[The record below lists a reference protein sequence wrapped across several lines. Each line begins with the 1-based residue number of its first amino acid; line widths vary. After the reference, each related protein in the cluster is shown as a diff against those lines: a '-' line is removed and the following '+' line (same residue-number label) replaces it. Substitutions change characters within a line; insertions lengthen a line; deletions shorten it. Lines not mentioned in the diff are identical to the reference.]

1 MTQKTQ
7 IFSYLVKNPNSKPAK
22 VAKALGFPQ
31 PSVRRIFHTLRNEN
45 ILTKPIKE
53 KTAKIKQ
60 NIESKLFEEKI
71 KLEKVIEFEEEIEEE
86 FEEIEEELE
95 EEIGDKKKYI
105 LNTVL
110 YCSSKPKTIRAITY
124 SDTDFDNSELLELME
139 NMSFEIMD
147 MTNNDCSDIAYDSGL
162 DITVVNSMPFEYPEI
177 EVSGLSKI
185 SKIKFK
191 NIQGNSFDWTDKI

>member
-31 PSVRRIFHTLRNEN
+31 PSVRRIFHTLRQEN

-71 KLEKVIEFEEEIEEE
+71 KFEKVIEFEEEIEEE

-110 YCSSKPKTIRAITY
+110 YCSSKPKTMKAITY
-124 SDTDFDNSELLELME
+124 SDRIFDNTEILELESDMA
-139 NMSFEIMD
+139 FEIMD
-147 MTNNDCSDIAYDSGL
+147 ETNNDCSDIAYDSGL
-162 DITVVNSMPFEYPEI
+162 DITIVKSMPFEYPEI
-177 EVSGLSKI
+177 RTDNLTKI

-191 NIQGNSFDWTDKI
+191 HIQGNLFDWSNKI

>member
-86 FEEIEEELE
+86 
-95 EEIGDKKKYI
+95 IGDKKKYI

-110 YCSSKPKTIRAITY
+110 YCSSKPKTMKAITY
-124 SDTDFDNSELLELME
+124 SDRIFDNTEILELESDMA
-139 NMSFEIMD
+139 FEIMD
-147 MTNNDCSDIAYDSGL
+147 ETNNDCSDIAYDSGL
-162 DITVVNSMPFEYPEI
+162 DITIVKSMPFEYPEI
-177 EVSGLSKI
+177 RTDNLTKI

-191 NIQGNSFDWTDKI
+191 HIQGNLFDWSNKI